1 MRNNG
6 CKKGFTLIELL
17 VVVLIIGILAAI
29 ALPQYQKAV
38 EKARLA
44 EALTWV
50 GNAQRAIAA
59 YVLSNG
65 LPAEQNRPMEDG
77 LLDIDLTNGLTC
89 NDGPFLGISEKVC
102 FNKNF
107 TFITICHPERCQIL
121 AYRVEPSA
129 TDASQV
135 HGAVNFLTEDGHSWQ
150 PIQIVY
156 LDNIGKPFCQA
167 FAQQFGGTCTAANM
181 GE

>member
-1 MRNNG
+1 MKNNRS
-6 CKKGFTLIELL
+6 KKGFTLIELL

-50 GNAQRAIAA
+50 GNAKKAISM

-65 LPAEQNRPMEDG
+65 FPAEGNRPMEDG

-89 NDGPFLGISEKVC
+89 GNSSLFNDNICHS
-102 FNKNF
+102 KNF
-107 TFITICHPERCQIL
+107 AFITRCGADGCQIL
-121 AYRVEPSA
+121 VYRMEPGA
-129 TDASQV
+129 TDISQV
-135 HGAVNFLTEDGHSWQ
+135 HSAGALLVEDGQSWQ
-150 PIQIVY
+150 ATEVAY

-167 FAQQFGGTCTAANM
+167 FAQQFGGTCTAADT
-181 GE
+181 GD